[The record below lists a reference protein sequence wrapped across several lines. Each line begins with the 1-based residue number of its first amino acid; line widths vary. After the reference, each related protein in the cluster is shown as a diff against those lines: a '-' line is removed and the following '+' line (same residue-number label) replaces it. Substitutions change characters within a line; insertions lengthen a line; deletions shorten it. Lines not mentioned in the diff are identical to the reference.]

1 MPYSQAK
8 ELVKNPE
15 ATLNELSRALFDLG
29 KEWGYIAS
37 SVGHGL
43 RENAESDLIRII
55 VLSDMIICRIEQ
67 QVK

>member
-1 MPYSQAK
+1 MPYFQAK
-8 ELVKNPE
+8 ELVKNPK
-15 ATLNELSRALFDLG
+15 ATLDELSRALFDLG

-55 VLSDMIICRIEQ
+55 VLSDMIIRRIEQ